1 MRPSTSGG
9 SKYIRCTRTIIR
21 CNTPSPRLGQ
31 ACDLTRAM
39 VSHKGPGGANEQT
52 SLDTC
57 VRSWTPEAEWLGPS
71 DHLPGRNEARHV
83 TPREWPQTGAWRRRG

>member
-1 MRPSTSGG
+1 MQHAVAEF
-9 SKYIRCTRTIIR
+9 
-21 CNTPSPRLGQ
+21 GQ
-31 ACDLTRAM
+31 VCDLTRAV